1 MEKDRVLKTPNEDL
15 LFMKLI
21 KKNQTLFI
29 RISLNHD
36 QCTKNGLQ
44 YCEAPV
50 GGDQSLIQTLGGNV
64 S

>member
-1 MEKDRVLKTPNEDL
+1 MEEDRALKIPNEAL
-15 LFMKLI
+15 LFMKII
-21 KKNQTLFI
+21 KKNQTIFI
-29 RISLNHD
+29 HISLNHD
-36 QCTKNGLQ
+36 QSKNGLQ